1 MPSSARKA
9 RKSPRAPGGTATEAR
24 DGSADVNA
32 PLAALVRAALAG
44 GGRRPGELGMVLTG
58 DAAVREL
65 NRRWRGLDRATD
77 VLSFG
82 YDETPGAIVNG
93 DLIVSMDR
101 VIEQA
106 VRYKVTRGQELARLI
121 VHGALHLAGLDHK
134 TVAERRHMRAREQRV
149 LREGAKEVRALERA
163 LSVPAES
170 PRPGAGKR
178 RGRSARAR
186 RRPASARRRT

>member
-1 MPSSARKA
+1 MPTSARTPP
-9 RKSPRAPGGTATEAR
+9 STP
-24 DGSADVNA
+24 DVTG

-44 GGRRPGELGMVLTG
+44 EGRRPGELGIVLTG
-58 DAAVREL
+58 DAPVREL

-82 YDETPGAIVNG
+82 YDETPGPIVNG

-106 VRYKVTRGQELARLI
+106 ARYQVTRGKELARLI

-134 TVAERRHMRAREQRV
+134 TEAQRRHMRAREERV
-149 LREGAKEVRALERA
+149 LRERENEVRALEEALDGRPTTGRRA
-163 LSVPAES
+163 HRPARPRVGS
-170 PRPGAGKR
+170 PAAGR
-178 RGRSARAR
+178 RRRAR
-186 RRPASARRRT
+186 

>member
-1 MPSSARKA
+1 MPTSAKTPPD
-9 RKSPRAPGGTATEAR
+9 SP
-24 DGSADVNA
+24 DVTA

-44 GGRRPGELGMVLTG
+44 EGRKPGELGIVLTG
-58 DAAVREL
+58 DAPVREL

-82 YDETPGAIVNG
+82 YDETPGPIVNG

-106 VRYKVTRGQELARLI
+106 GRYHVTRGRELARLI

-134 TVAERRHMRAREQRV
+134 TEAQRRHMRAREARL
-149 LREGAKEVRALERA
+149 LRERAKEVRALEKA
-163 LSVPAES
+163 LDAPA
-170 PRPGAGKR
+170 PAKR
-178 RGRSARAR
+178 RPAGRAAR
-186 RRPASARRRT
+186 RRGTATAPPRR